1 MSRDSTLILDDRD
14 ENWVE
19 YRDRTSGEVRWL
31 VINRQSNHHNIRLS
45 RYLVYDK
52 RGDLV
57 ITTPLNSRWGIWV
70 FIAEQEGTYA
80 NHERMVEYMKK
91 SRTVK
96 VIAPWADPDEKKLMA
111 KAYIEKMLDRRV
123 SIRKIRAV
131 HPYDYYRV
139 MKD

>member
-14 ENWVE
+14 ENWIE
-19 YRDRTSGEVRWL
+19 YRDRTSGDVRWL
-31 VINRQSNHHNIRLS
+31 VIKLKGNYFNRNRSNYH
-45 RYLVYDK
+45 VYDT
-52 RGDLV
+52 RGDAV
-57 ITTPLNSRWGIWV
+57 QVLNSRWEIGV

-80 NHERMVEYMKK
+80 NHERMVEYMKE

-96 VIAPWADPDEKKLMA
+96 VTAPWVDPDEKKLMA

-123 SIRKIRAV
+123 SIRKIRAA